1 MTRTP
6 APAPPPRALGP
17 ADFSDNVAA
26 HWACELRQATSIDDL
41 NQGRREILY
50 VMVGVGLMLVIF
62 LAFYGIKMTHR
73 VAGPLFKV
81 SLYLGKMR
89 DGRLDK
95 VYNLRKGDQLI
106 DFYEHFKAAHA
117 GVVTWERDDL
127 ERLRAVL
134 SAADAANL
142 ADATPEAKA
151 ALDELR
157 AIVARKEKAL
167 E

>member
-1 MTRTP
+1 MTV
-6 APAPPPRALGP
+6 PPPP
-17 ADFSDNVAA
+17 PPPVVVVPPDFVAGVAA

-41 NQGRREILY
+41 NAGRRQILY
-50 VMVGVGLMLVIF
+50 VMVGVGLMLVVF

-106 DFYEHFKAAHA
+106 DFYDHFKSAHA
-117 GVVTWERDDL
+117 GVVTWERGDL
-127 ERLRAVL
+127 DRLKAL
-134 SAADAANL
+134 LAATAAAPGTSAAAAE
-142 ADATPEAKA
+142 TKA
-151 ALDELR
+151 ALDALR
-157 AIVARKEKAL
+157 EIVARKEKAL